1 MVWKRHRSLKV
12 ERVNLTNLCLFVYQ
26 WRMYVNLLEALNR
39 AGAPSSIRHSQQPFL
54 VLDGAV
60 RMHRLICPPSAA
72 RGMHSSSKR
81 TGRQDLRGV
90 STHKDRW
97 IGTRKGT
104 LNIQNVTVRAGGPG
118 RGVSTQ
124 RAVPCLRHAGSP
136 QFSDTGTRLV
146 VLNVAF
152 SQKQRRAEVG
162 TSAGSHP
169 LKKKKKK
176 NDSKYITHVHPTL
189 LNFPL
194 TLTHMRVKIHPCLE
208 LHPLPCAETRV
219 DLPVTWQAEWLQ
231 ENGLNRQLTSHTSWE
246 VNTRPVETVCV
257 VFPRYFTA
265 LAPAEIT
272 RCNCELNIFC
282 GRLTSSSS
290 CLFTQKE
297 TSLVGKLMTA
307 SEFNYIT
314 QLKNNTGSY

>member
-1 MVWKRHRSLKV
+1 MLLSWHCSVSSSVCWIKTMCNCHKIKAQCWQLNHDKCDNINWKYLLFMLFIIIIIIHIMQLCTCKLFHYETLLLIEKYKNWKRETWCGKDIDH
-12 ERVNLTNLCLFVYQ
+12 LTNLCLFVYQ

-72 RGMHSSSKR
+72 KR

-104 LNIQNVTVRAGGPG
+104 LNIQNVTVWAGRPG
-118 RGVSTQ
+118 RSVSTQ
-124 RAVPCLRHAGSP
+124 RAVPCLRHTGSP

-152 SQKQRRAEVG
+152 SQKQRRTEVG

-169 LKKKKKK
+169 LKKKK
-176 NDSKYITHVHPTL
+176 
-189 LNFPL
+189 
-194 TLTHMRVKIHPCLE
+194 
-208 LHPLPCAETRV
+208 
-219 DLPVTWQAEWLQ
+219 WQ
-231 ENGLNRQLTSHTSWE
+231 
-246 VNTRPVETVCV
+246 
-257 VFPRYFTA
+257 
-265 LAPAEIT
+265 
-272 RCNCELNIFC
+272 
-282 GRLTSSSS
+282 
-290 CLFTQKE
+290 
-297 TSLVGKLMTA
+297 
-307 SEFNYIT
+307 
-314 QLKNNTGSY
+314 